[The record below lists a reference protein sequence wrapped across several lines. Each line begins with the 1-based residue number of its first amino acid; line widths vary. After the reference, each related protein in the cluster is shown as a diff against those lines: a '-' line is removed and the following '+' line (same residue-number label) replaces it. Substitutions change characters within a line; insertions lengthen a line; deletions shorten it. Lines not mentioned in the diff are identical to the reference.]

1 LIGLNLLYGRAMKP
15 LHAVFVLILLFAI
28 MSAISWQTWANP
40 VIDGGREMN
49 TPLRLLRGETIYSQV
64 YYLYGPV
71 APFFNALL
79 FKVFGIHLNVLYA
92 AGLAGALLL
101 VLMVFHLARGFMS
114 LFESLLAA
122 AAVLLL
128 CVFKQGGNMIFPYSY
143 AVLYGTLLGTSALAA
158 QLDYVRTKHTGYL
171 LAAGALSGLAF
182 CCKLEF
188 GIAAFASLLMLV
200 ISAHPAQRT
209 RIAMVVLPTALIIP
223 ALIYGWLLARIPADT
238 LIKDT
243 FLFPGSIPSELI
255 YYNKMKLG
263 LNNPGRTLREMLS
276 ALALLC
282 GVAGAI
288 SLAAIRI
295 AGESIF
301 TRKPSRHVC
310 RLWWLTG
317 VSFGLL
323 LVHVLLF
330 GTHWDMNPFRAL
342 PILFAAMIFSCIR
355 KQRGIKE
362 TDVAMLSLL
371 LISVYSLVVLARV
384 FVRIPGGG
392 AYGAGLLPVP
402 IVLFVFMAVASFPIF
417 GMPVAAERYR
427 RTAVCLLLSLAM
439 LGTLSVLTFRYTHNS
454 YTWIRTPRGNL
465 GQPPSITGSMN
476 QALKFLARNS
486 RSGDPILALPEGSS
500 LNFLADRPAPLRY
513 EIVTPGFLS
522 EEKERLAIRDL
533 QEKNVPYIFLFN
545 RPTSEFGPRVFGKD
559 YCRTLM
565 AWIEENYAVA
575 AVYGDDVSLETQIG
589 DPGFFIK
596 CLARRQGTEFRSQ
609 NFFGKP

>member
-1 LIGLNLLYGRAMKP
+1 MKP
-15 LHAVFVLILLFAI
+15 LHAVLALILLFAI
-28 MSAISWQTWANP
+28 VSAISWQTWANP

-49 TPLRLLRGETIYSQV
+49 TPLRLLRGEMLYSQA
-64 YYLYGPV
+64 YYLYGPF

-79 FKVFGIHLNVLYA
+79 FKIFGIHLNVLYA

-101 VLMVFHLARGFMS
+101 ILMVFHLARGFMS
-114 LFESLLAA
+114 PCESLIAA

-128 CVFKQGGNMIFPYSY
+128 CIFKQGGNMIFPYSY
-143 AVLYGTLLGTSALAA
+143 SVLYGTLLGTSALVA
-158 QLDYVRTKHTGYL
+158 QLDYARSKRTGYL
-171 LAAGALSGLAF
+171 LAAGVLSGLAL

-188 GIAAFASLLMLV
+188 GVAAFASLLVLV
-200 ISAHPAQRT
+200 ISALPAQRT
-209 RIAMVVLPTALIIP
+209 RIALVAIPTALIIP
-223 ALIYGWLLARIPADT
+223 ALIYGWILAKIPAEA

-243 FLFPGSIPSELI
+243 FLLPGSIPSELI

-276 ALALLC
+276 ALAILC
-282 GVAGAI
+282 GASGAI
-288 SLAAIRI
+288 SLASIRM
-295 AGESIF
+295 AGESVF
-301 TRKPSRHVC
+301 TAAPSRSVR

-317 VSFGLL
+317 ICFILL
-323 LVHVLLF
+323 LAHVLLF

-342 PILFAAMIFSCIR
+342 PILFAAMIYSCIR
-355 KQRGIKE
+355 MQRSIHRADIPGP
-362 TDVAMLSLL
+362 MLL

-384 FVRIPGGG
+384 FIRIPGGG

-402 IVLFVFMAVASFPIF
+402 IVLFVLIATARFPIF
-417 GMPVAAERYR
+417 GVPAVACRYR
-427 RTAVCLLLSLAM
+427 HAAVCVLLSLAL
-439 LGTLSVLTFRYTHNS
+439 LGTASVLTFRYTHNS
-454 YTWIRTPRGNL
+454 YTWIRTSRGNL
-465 GQPPSITGSMN
+465 GQPPSITRAMN
-476 QALKFLARNS
+476 QALEFLAHNS
-486 RSGDPILALPEGSS
+486 KPGEYILALPEGSS

-522 EEKERLAIRDL
+522 EDKERQAIRDL

-565 AWIEENYAVA
+565 SWIEENYAVA
-575 AVYGDDVSLETQIG
+575 AVYGDDVSLESQIG

-596 CLARRQGTEFRSQ
+596 CFKSRRQETAQPPAE
-609 NFFGKP
+609 PD

>member
-1 LIGLNLLYGRAMKP
+1 MKP
-15 LHAVFVLILLFAI
+15 LHAVLVLILLFAI
-28 MSAISWQTWANP
+28 VSAISWQTWANP

-114 LFESLLAA
+114 PFESLLAA

-158 QLDYVRTKHTGYL
+158 QLDYVRTKRTGYL

-188 GIAAFASLLMLV
+188 GVAALASLLMLV
-200 ISAHPAQRT
+200 ISARPAQRT
-209 RIAMVVLPTALIIP
+209 RIAMVVLPGALIIP

-255 YYNKMKLG
+255 YYNRMKLG

-282 GVAGAI
+282 GAAGAI

-301 TRKPSRHVC
+301 TPKPSRYVR
-310 RLWWLTG
+310 RLWWLIG
-317 VSFGLL
+317 ISFGLL

-342 PILFAAMIFSCIR
+342 PILFAAMIYSCIR
-355 KQRGIKE
+355 KQRGIRE
-362 TDVAMLSLL
+362 TDIPVHALL

-392 AYGAGLLPVP
+392 AYGAGLLPIP
-402 IVLFVFMAVASFPIF
+402 IVLFVFIAVASFPVF
-417 GMPVAAERYR
+417 GMPAAAERYR

-439 LGTLSVLTFRYTHNS
+439 LGTLSVLTFRYTLNS

-465 GQPPSITGSMN
+465 GQPASITLAMD
-476 QALKFLARNS
+476 QALEFLARNS
-486 RSGDPILALPEGSS
+486 GPGDYVLTLPEGSS

-522 EEKERLAIRDL
+522 EEKERLAIRAL
-533 QEKNVPYIFLFN
+533 QEKNVQFVFLFN
-545 RPTSEFGPRVFGKD
+545 RPTAEFGPRVFGRD

-565 AWIEENYAVA
+565 AWIEENYSPIAVF
-575 AVYGDDVSLETQIG
+575 GRNVSKEIQIG

-596 CLARRQGTEFRSQ
+596 CFVRRQETKQEHVVTRPYSVS
-609 NFFGKP
+609 PLSLPE